1 MSFLVFTARQYMLKH
16 QRSEINYRLMQ
27 KQQELMDLQ
36 SYTAAI
42 GDGSVSLNDLTTV
55 PSTMMG
61 RLSQYMVASNNF
73 AGQTAGMDMTQ
84 LSGVMGMQ
92 QAQSGQVTNPQYQM
106 LSQQLMYNNL
116 YQQRLDQ
123 FRKSEEKKL
132 QVKEK
137 SMEQEC
143 LKLQNE
149 LKLVENE
156 LQALE
161 SAIGKSAQELAPKF
175 A

>member
-1 MSFLVFTARQYMLKH
+1 
-16 QRSEINYRLMQ
+16 
-27 KQQELMDLQ
+27 
-36 SYTAAI
+36 
-42 GDGSVSLNDLTTV
+42 
-55 PSTMMG
+55 
-61 RLSQYMVASNNF
+61 
-73 AGQTAGMDMTQ
+73 
-84 LSGVMGMQ
+84 
-92 QAQSGQVTNPQYQM
+92 
-106 LSQQLMYNNL
+106 MYNNL

-161 SAIGKSAQELAPKF
+161 SAIGKSAQELAPKV